1 LAFDAWHAKSWID
14 KMRIWFMPT
23 GWRPADVAARFER
36 SIIEDVYAYQ
46 KYHPKETSSRKII
59 VFIQFLLA
67 IGLLLY
73 FFSQFSSLETEIQLL
88 TGGLIFLMVMGYS
101 SLMDGSKWAL
111 LFEGSRLLYLM
122 ALYIL
127 VPTFFSDLALP
138 FSLLIGVS
146 SLSAIATKVSLT
158 HE

>member
-1 LAFDAWHAKSWID
+1 
-14 KMRIWFMPT
+14 MPT

-36 SIIEDVYAYQ
+36 SIIEDVYTYQ

-59 VFIQFLLA
+59 VFFQFLLA

-73 FFSQFSSLETEIQLL
+73 FFSQFSKMQTDTQLL
-88 TGGLIFLMVMGYS
+88 TGGLIFLMVTGYS

-111 LFEGSRLLYLM
+111 FFEGVRLVYLM
-122 ALYIL
+122 MLYFL

-138 FSLLIGVS
+138 FSFLIGVS
-146 SLSAIATKVSLT
+146 SLSAIATKVSLSN
-158 HE
+158 E